1 MPLTIGSSG
10 KVSEGTYSKPSD
22 YASSQRSKERERED
36 RYEQQRR
43 NFFNGI
49 FGGGGSGGGGS
60 SGGNRD
66 LSRTR
71 PQMRPATLKP
81 TTIAAPTDDDF
92 KDLIFDNVPY
102 FSGPNIRPK
111 NMVFK
116 DGVYVPDPTNKPGL
130 ADFMRT
136 RKELPK
142 SMATDLRLG
151 IGSLSG
157 PEGFTDA
164 LESLGFGTFRDDV
177 GNPSAEAMQAYTNFQ
192 QASENSKKRQEAES
206 MGDGDDFYGNYDPC
220 PEGYRTDPVTGMCV
234 PVMGVA
240 YETAPAPAA
249 PAQYQGNFVGSPF
262 PDLAPR
268 VPAAPMGRMPMAGY
282 TQPMNFTSP
291 TISPPTPQGIAG
303 IPLTPIMV

>member
-43 NFFNGI
+43 NFFSGI

-102 FSGPNIRPK
+102 FSGPNISPPTPAK
-111 NMVFK
+111 NRGFQNFK
-116 DGVYVPDPTNKPGL
+116 ETFKNIPS
-130 ADFMRT
+130 
-136 RKELPK
+136 

-151 IGSLSG
+151 LGSLSG
-157 PEGFTDA
+157 VEGFTKA
-164 LESLGFGTFRDDV
+164 LEGLGFGTFRDDD
-177 GNPSAEAMQAYTNFQ
+177 GNPSPEAMQAYTNFRTRSGKT
-192 QASENSKKRQEAES
+192 ADDAEAAS

-282 TQPMNFTSP
+282 TQPIDYVRP

>member
-43 NFFNGI
+43 NFFSGI

-71 PQMRPATLKP
+71 PQMRPATLARP
-81 TTIAAPTDDDF
+81 TIKAPTDADF
-92 KDLIFDNVPY
+92 KNLDYSDVPY
-102 FSGPNIRPK
+102 YQSDKRMRPPQD
-111 NMVFK
+111 NQTYK
-116 DGVYVPDPTNKPGL
+116 DRLRNFGS
-130 ADFMRT
+130 
-136 RKELPK
+136 
-142 SMATDLRLG
+142 SMATDLKLG
-151 IGSLSG
+151 LGSLSG
-157 PEGFTDA
+157 PEGFTKA
-164 LESLGFGTFRDDV
+164 LEGLGYGTFRNDD
-177 GNPSAEAMQAYTNFQ
+177 GSPSAEAMQAYTNFRTRSGKT
-192 QASENSKKRQEAES
+192 AEEAES

-240 YETAPAPAA
+240 YETAPAA
-249 PAQYQGNFVGSPF
+249 PAQYQGNFVGDPF

-282 TQPMNFTSP
+282 TQPIDYVRP

-303 IPLTPIMV
+303 IPMTPIIG

>member
-22 YASSQRSKERERED
+22 YASSQRSKEREREA
-36 RYEQQRR
+36 RYEQQRS

-71 PQMRPATLKP
+71 PQMRPATLARP
-81 TTIAAPTDDDF
+81 TIAAPTDADF
-92 KDLIFDNVPY
+92 KNLDYSDVPY
-102 FSGPNIRPK
+102 YQSDKRMRPPQD
-111 NMVFK
+111 NQTYK
-116 DGVYVPDPTNKPGL
+116 DRLRNFGS
-130 ADFMRT
+130 
-136 RKELPK
+136 
-142 SMATDLRLG
+142 SMATDLKLG
-151 IGSLSG
+151 LGSLSG
-157 PEGFTDA
+157 PEGFTKA
-164 LESLGFGTFRDDV
+164 LEGLGYGTFRNDD
-177 GNPSAEAMQAYTNFQ
+177 GSPSAEAMQAYTNFRTRSGKT
-192 QASENSKKRQEAES
+192 AENAEAAS

-240 YETAPAPAA
+240 YDTAPSA
-249 PAQYQGNFVGSPF
+249 PAQYQGNFVGDPF
-262 PDLAPR
+262 PDTAPR
-268 VPAAPMGRMPMAGY
+268 GPALPMGMPMAGY
-282 TQPMNFTSP
+282 TQPMDFTSP

>member
-1 MPLTIGSSG
+1 MPLTLSSSG
-10 KVSEGTYSKPSD
+10 KVSEGTQSTPSE
-22 YASSQRSKERERED
+22 YAASQRSKERERES
-36 RYEQQRR
+36 RYEQQRS

-92 KDLIFDNVPY
+92 KNLDYSNVPY
-102 FSGPNIRPK
+102 YQSDKRMRPPVQD
-111 NMVFK
+111 NQTYRDRLRNFGSAM
-116 DGVYVPDPTNKPGL
+116 
-130 ADFMRT
+130 
-136 RKELPK
+136 E
-142 SMATDLRLG
+142 TDLRLG
-151 IGSLSG
+151 LGGLRNG
-157 PEGFTDA
+157 VVGFADA
-164 LESLGFGTFRDDV
+164 IEDLGFGRFRGEDGQPAGVHPKIVEAYENFQKRSRKTFDD
-177 GNPSAEAMQAYTNFQ
+177 AEAA
-192 QASENSKKRQEAES
+192 S
-206 MGDGDDFYGNYDPC
+206 MGDGDDNNFYGNYDPC

-234 PVMGVA
+234 PVMGMS
-240 YETAPAPAA
+240 YETAPAA
-249 PAQYQGNFVGSPF
+249 PAQYQGNFVASPF

-282 TQPMNFTSP
+282 TQPIDYIRP

-303 IPLTPIMV
+303 IPMTPIIG

>member
-71 PQMRPATLKP
+71 PQMRPATLARP
-81 TTIAAPTDDDF
+81 TIAAPTDDDF
-92 KDLIFDNVPY
+92 KNLDYSNVPY
-102 FSGPNIRPK
+102 HQSDKRMRPPQD
-111 NMVFK
+111 NQTYK
-116 DGVYVPDPTNKPGL
+116 DRLRNFGS
-130 ADFMRT
+130 
-136 RKELPK
+136 
-142 SMATDLRLG
+142 SMATDLKLG
-151 IGSLSG
+151 LGSLSG
-157 PEGFTDA
+157 PEGFTKA
-164 LESLGFGTFRDDV
+164 LEGLGFGTFRNDD
-177 GNPSAEAMQAYTNFQ
+177 GSPSAEAMQAYTNFRTRSGKT
-192 QASENSKKRQEAES
+192 ADDAEAAS

-240 YETAPAPAA
+240 YDTAPSA
-249 PAQYQGNFVGSPF
+249 PAQYQGNFVGDPF
-262 PDLAPR
+262 PDTAPR
-268 VPAAPMGRMPMAGY
+268 GPALPMGMPMAGY
-282 TQPMNFTSP
+282 TQPMDFTSP

>member
-10 KVSEGTYSKPSD
+10 KVSEGTYSSPSD

-36 RYEQQRR
+36 RYEQQRS
-43 NFFNGI
+43 NFFSGI

-60 SGGNRD
+60 SGGSRD

-71 PQMRPATLKP
+71 PRMRPATLKP

-92 KDLIFDNVPY
+92 KNLDYSNVPY
-102 FSGPNIRPK
+102 FGGPNISPPTPAK
-111 NMVFK
+111 NRGFK
-116 DGVYVPDPTNKPGL
+116 N
-130 ADFMRT
+130 F
-136 RKELPK
+136 KETFRNIPS
-142 SMATDLRLG
+142 SMATDLKLG
-151 IGSLSG
+151 LGSLSG
-157 PEGFTDA
+157 PEGFTKA
-164 LESLGFGTFRDDV
+164 LEGLGFGTFRNDD
-177 GNPSAEAMQAYTNFQ
+177 GSPSAEAMQAYTNFQ
-192 QASENSKKRQEAES
+192 DASRDSRDRQEAES

-240 YETAPAPAA
+240 YDTAPS
-249 PAQYQGNFVGSPF
+249 QYQGNFVGDPF
-262 PDLAPR
+262 PTIASGGGMTSPV
-268 VPAAPMGRMPMAGY
+268 VPSMDY
-282 TQPMNFTSP
+282 TQPMDFTSP